1 MSSTNAELRGPT
13 VGGLALRLASESA
26 SLVGDVAR
34 LLGAEAQERVGELR
48 PALGWLSAA
57 AGALVLGLTAAGAAA
72 VAGLALVMPLWAAAL
87 VVAVLA
93 AALSVA
99 CATAA
104 FARLRRLAR
113 PPEQTLGALKEGM
126 EWLRLRLRT

>member
-1 MSSTNAELRGPT
+1 
-13 VGGLALRLASESA
+13 VGVLALRLASESA
-26 SLVGDVAR
+26 SLVGDAAR
-34 LLGAEAQERVGELR
+34 LLSAEAQERVVELR

-57 AGALVLGLTAAGAAA
+57 AGALVLGLTAAGAAL
-72 VAGLALVMPLWAAAL
+72 VAGLAQVMPLWAAAL

-93 AALSVA
+93 LALSVA
-99 CATAA
+99 SARAA

-126 EWLRLRLRT
+126 EWLRLRPRT